1 MHRTTLH
8 KRVLGA
14 LAVVGVAA
22 TMAAPANAAS
32 PLPIII
38 VKPKAS
44 SVMPQKSVTRRAPV
58 GPPVKLPPTATSSK
72 PASVPPP
79 VPPAAKI
86 PTATSSKPLPV
97 PPPLPPVSDPVMKPL
112 PVPTATGT
120 KPSTSNTP
128 RIPAA

>member
-32 PLPIII
+32 TLPIII

-44 SVMPQKSVTRRAPV
+44 SVKPQKSVARRVPV

-72 PASVPPP
+72 PAPVPPP
-79 VPPAAKI
+79 VPPAAKV
-86 PTATSSKPLPV
+86 PTATSSKPA
-97 PPPLPPVSDPVMKPL
+97 PLSPAADPFSKPL

-120 KPSTSNTP
+120 SNTP

>member
-22 TMAAPANAAS
+22 TIAAPANAAS
-32 PLPIII
+32 PLPIIT
-38 VKPKAS
+38 VKPKPS
-44 SVMPQKSVTRRAPV
+44 TVKPQTSVTRRAPV
-58 GPPVKLPPTATSSK
+58 GPPVKVRPTATSSK
-72 PASVPPP
+72 PA
-79 VPPAAKI
+79 
-86 PTATSSKPLPV
+86 
-97 PPPLPPVSDPVMKPL
+97 PLPPEVDPPAKPP

-128 RIPAA
+128 RIPAT

>member
-22 TMAAPANAAS
+22 TIAAPANAAS
-32 PLPIII
+32 PLPIIT
-38 VKPKAS
+38 VKPKPS
-44 SVMPQKSVTRRAPV
+44 TVKPQTSVTRRAPV
-58 GPPVKLPPTATSSK
+58 GPPVKVRPTATSSN
-72 PASVPPP
+72 PAPL
-79 VPPAAKI
+79 PPAAD
-86 PTATSSKPLPV
+86 
-97 PPPLPPVSDPVMKPL
+97 PPAKPL

-128 RIPAA
+128 RIPAT

>member
-22 TMAAPANAAS
+22 SMAAPANAAS
-32 PLPIII
+32 PFPIII

-58 GPPVKLPPTATSSK
+58 GPPVKLAPTATSSK
-72 PASVPPP
+72 PAPL
-79 VPPAAKI
+79 PPAA
-86 PTATSSKPLPV
+86 
-97 PPPLPPVSDPVMKPL
+97 DPASKPL

-120 KPSTSNTP
+120 KPGTSNTP

>member
-14 LAVVGVAA
+14 LAVVGIAA

-38 VKPKAS
+38 VKAKP
-44 SVMPQKSVTRRAPV
+44 SVVKPQKSVSRRGPV
-58 GPPVKLPPTATSSK
+58 GPPAKLPPTATSSK
-72 PASVPPP
+72 PAPL
-79 VPPAAKI
+79 PPAAD
-86 PTATSSKPLPV
+86 
-97 PPPLPPVSDPVMKPL
+97 PVSKPL

-120 KPSTSNTP
+120 KPGTSNTP